1 MVLPGGG
8 VLQHVLMGMK
18 FCWHGCMVIDVDANV
33 PLVCGD
39 VVVVALCGVFEAV
52 CDERSCS

>member
-8 VLQHVLMGMK
+8 GLQHVLMGMK

-39 VVVVALCGVFEAV
+39 VVVALCGVFEAV